1 MKYLIAVLMV
11 VACSAQAGPKK
22 AQGNLETPAW
32 ETPDSVAS
40 VGQMLAEE
48 LNKKSP
54 QMLDEW
60 TRLDGAQWYR
70 DTLIADHTMSGEMVS
85 LFTPVVVEEF
95 ESTSQAEYCT
105 KESMSLFRKWKMP
118 LLRRYYQD
126 GAAEPVFTVYMAMSE
141 CK

>member
-22 AQGNLETPAW
+22 AQGNLATPEW
-32 ETPDSVAS
+32 EVPDNVEA

-70 DTLIADHTMSGEMVS
+70 GTLIADHTMNESMVE
-85 LFTPVVVEEF
+85 LFTPDVIGEF
-95 ESTSQAEYCT
+95 QDESIVEYCGDT
-105 KESMSLFRKWKMP
+105 SMKLFRHNLRIPP
-118 LLRRYYQD
+118 LPLCY
-126 GAAEPVFTVYMAMSE
+126 SL
-141 CK
+141 